1 MFRTLLPALA
11 LGALA
16 FSSLAQA
23 QDANPVLAKV
33 NGVEI
38 RQSDLNAAEEDL
50 GAAATQGM
58 TPEQKRDYLLSFA
71 SDLAIAVG
79 EAEKR
84 KVADNPD
91 FKAKLAY
98 FRQKLLVETMLNE
111 ETKAK
116 VTDEEKKKLYD
127 AEMKKVTP
135 EEEVRA
141 RHILVETEAEAKDIA
156 AKLKGGADF
165 AALAKEKS
173 KDPGSAAEGGDLGFF
188 VKGQM
193 VPEFSETAFKL
204 KNGETS
210 EPVKTQFGYHII
222 RTEERRTKPVPT
234 FDQVKGQIEDYLTRK
249 TQAELIQK
257 LRAEA
262 KVEKMVDPAKPAT
275 DKPAE
280 PKKN

>member
-1 MFRTLLPALA
+1 MILFRHTALLACSLLLA
-11 LGALA
+11 PSA
-16 FSSLAQA
+16 FA

-33 NGVEI
+33 NGVEL
-38 RQSDLNAAEEDL
+38 RQSDINAAEEDL

-58 TPEQKRDYLLSFA
+58 SPEQKKDYLLSFA
-71 SDLAIAVG
+71 SDLVIAVS

-84 KVADNPD
+84 GIANNPD

-116 VTDEEKKKLYD
+116 VNEAETRKIYE
-127 AEMKKVTP
+127 AEMKKLTP

-141 RHILVETEAEAKDIA
+141 RHILVENEADAKDIA
-156 AKLKGGADF
+156 AKLKAGADF

-173 KDPGSAAEGGDLGFF
+173 KDPGSAAEGGDLGYFS
-188 VKGQM
+188 KGQM
-193 VPEFSETAFKL
+193 VKEFADTAFAL

-210 EPVKTQFGYHII
+210 EPVKSQFGYHII
-222 RTEERRTKPVPT
+222 RTEDHRTKPVPT
-234 FDQVKGQIEDYLTRK
+234 YEQVKGQIEDYLTRK

-257 LRAEA
+257 LRADA
-262 KVEKMVDPAKPAT
+262 KIEKIGDAAKPA

-280 PKKN
+280 PKK

>member
-1 MFRTLLPALA
+1 MTFFRHKAPLAALLACSLMMAPA
-11 LGALA
+11 A
-16 FSSLAQA
+16 FA

-33 NGVEI
+33 NGVEL

-58 TPEQKRDYLLSFA
+58 SPEQKKDYLLSFA
-71 SDLAIAVG
+71 SDLVIAVS

-84 KVADNPD
+84 GLANNAD

-116 VTDEEKKKLYD
+116 VNEAETRKVYD
-127 AEMKKVTP
+127 AEMKKLTP

-141 RHILVETEAEAKDIA
+141 RHILVENEAEAKDIA
-156 AKLKGGADF
+156 AKLKAGADF

-173 KDPGSAAEGGDLGFF
+173 KDPGSAAEGGDLGYFA
-188 VKGQM
+188 KGQM
-193 VPEFSETAFKL
+193 VKEFADTAFAQ

-210 EPVKTQFGYHII
+210 EPVKSQFGYHII
-222 RTEERRTKPVPT
+222 RTEDHRTKPVPT
-234 FDQVKGQIEDYLTRK
+234 FEQVKGQIEDYLTRK

-262 KVEKMVDPAKPAT
+262 KIEKIGDAA
-275 DKPAE
+275 KPAE
-280 PKKN
+280 PKK